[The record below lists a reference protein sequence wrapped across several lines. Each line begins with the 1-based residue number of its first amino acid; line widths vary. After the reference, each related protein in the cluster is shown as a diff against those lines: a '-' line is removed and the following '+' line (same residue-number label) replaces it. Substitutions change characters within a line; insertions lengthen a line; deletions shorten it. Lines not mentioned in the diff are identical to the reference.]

1 MKDEYDFTNAVRGK
15 FYKENAE
22 FHTPVYL
29 EPELEVYFIKLA
41 KIKKLSLN
49 EVVNSVLSKDLE
61 IANLMTA
68 K

>member
-1 MKDEYDFTNAVRGK
+1 MKEEYDFTNAARGK

-41 KIKKLSLN
+41 KTLFFTKELKTGGYY
-49 EVVNSVLSKDLE
+49 VK
-61 IANLMTA
+61 
-68 K
+68 

>member
-1 MKDEYDFTNAVRGK
+1 MKEEYDFTNAARGK

-41 KIKKLSLN
+41 KTLFFTKELKTSGYY
-49 EVVNSVLSKDLE
+49 VK
-61 IANLMTA
+61 
-68 K
+68 